1 MKEQKAEKILL
12 IGIGNS
18 ARQDDG
24 LGWAFLEKVE
34 SEGIFKGDVQYKFQ
48 LNIEDAELIS
58 QYDTVIFVDASKNE
72 LEAGFTYN
80 PCFPSS
86 NSEYSTHLL
95 APESA
100 LYVCQQLYR
109 QQPHAWVLAIQG
121 YEWELKE
128 GLTNKALVNLEEAF
142 AWFKNFKIDKPI
154 LSTIGEI

>member
-1 MKEQKAEKILL
+1 MKEQKADKLLL

-34 SEGIFKGDVQYKFQ
+34 AGGFFKGDVQYKFQ

-58 QYDTVIFVDASKNE
+58 QYNTVIFVDASKTE
-72 LEAGFTYN
+72 LEDGFTFN

-86 NSEYSTHLL
+86 NTEYSTHLL

-100 LYVCQQLYR
+100 LYVCQQLYH
-109 QQPHAWVLAIQG
+109 QQPHAWILAIQG

-128 GLTNKALVNLEEAF
+128 GLTKKALANLEQALE
-142 AWFKNFKIDKPI
+142 WFRNVKIDKSI
-154 LSTIGEI
+154 LSARQ